1 LTFYEFIKRKCSGL
15 VIDKQTFK
23 VVIISFHL
31 FKMSLF
37 AARSSSAL
45 KKALA
50 FNNGGFTMKEKLF
63 SKILIFVLIWVG
75 LTSPSWAGQVVTE
88 SLKLWAKQAIE
99 QEQTLKT
106 ISTPNTVAVLY
117 FNNKTGWSK
126 LDPLQKGLTLMLMTD
141 ISNVKKFKVV
151 ERTRVQALLQEL
163 GLGKLGLVE
172 SGTAPRV
179 GRLLRAEYLV
189 GGDIFKRKIN
199 EFQLKSD
206 LLKVSTKE
214 IAGQCTTEG
223 KLLEELFQMEKDLLF
238 EIIKLLKIELSVEEK
253 ELLKKPL
260 SISIE
265 ALLNFFKGIYNSDR
279 ENYRKAVI
287 FYEKALK
294 EDPGLG
300 IARDALQELQELG
313 LIPKKKKRSLLR
325 SLRNRTSL
333 TDQLTPEEAIKRART
348 PNDVMKRQSLCDSDN
363 DDDGTP
369 NHLDGCPDDPNKTAP
384 GICGCG
390 VPDTD
395 SDGDGMPECNDGC
408 PDDPNKTAPGMC
420 GCGVPDTDSDGDG
433 NLDCKDGCPNDP
445 NKTAPGICGCGVPDI
460 DSDGDGAPDCKDGC
474 PNDPNKTA
482 PGICG
487 CGVCDDTDSDGD
499 GTPDCKDGCP
509 NDPNKTSSGICG
521 CGVPDIDSDGDGTP
535 DCRDGCPTD
544 PNLTEPDPQCGCN
557 NEFCR

>member
-1 LTFYEFIKRKCSGL
+1 MAPDESLERKYQLNSQGYNIDEFIYSQKFLSP
-15 VIDKQTFK
+15 
-23 VVIISFHL
+23 
-31 FKMSLF
+31 
-37 AARSSSAL
+37 
-45 KKALA
+45 KKTLA

-75 LTSPSWAGQVVTE
+75 LTSSSWAGQVVTE

-117 FNNKTGWSK
+117 FNNRTGWSK
-126 LDPLQKGLTLMLMTD
+126 LDLLQKGLTLMLMTD
-141 ISNVKKFKVV
+141 ISNVKKFKVI
-151 ERTRVQALLQEL
+151 ERTRVQALVQEL

-179 GRLLRAEYLV
+179 GRLLKAEYLI
-189 GGDIFKRKIN
+189 GGDILKSKIN

-214 IAGQCTTEG
+214 IAGQSGAEG

-260 SISIE
+260 SMSIE

-313 LIPKKKKRSLLR
+313 LISKKKKRSLLK

-348 PNDVMKRQSLCDSDN
+348 PKDVIKRQSLYDSDN
-363 DDDGTP
+363 DGMP

-395 SDGDGMPECNDGC
+395 SDGDGTPECNDGC
-408 PDDPNKTAPGMC
+408 PDDPNKTAPGIC

-433 NLDCKDGCPNDP
+433 DLDCNDRCPDDPNKTAPGICGCGVPDTDSDGDGDLDCNDGCPNDP
-445 NKTAPGICGCGVPDI
+445 NKTAPGICGCGVPDT
-460 DSDGDGAPDCKDGC
+460 DSDGDGDLDCNDGC

-487 CGVCDDTDSDGD
+487 CGVPDT
-499 GTPDCKDGCP
+499 
-509 NDPNKTSSGICG
+509 
-521 CGVPDIDSDGDGTP
+521 DSDGDGTP

-544 PNLTEPDPQCGCN
+544 PNLTEPDPECGCN
-557 NEFCR
+557 NEFCG